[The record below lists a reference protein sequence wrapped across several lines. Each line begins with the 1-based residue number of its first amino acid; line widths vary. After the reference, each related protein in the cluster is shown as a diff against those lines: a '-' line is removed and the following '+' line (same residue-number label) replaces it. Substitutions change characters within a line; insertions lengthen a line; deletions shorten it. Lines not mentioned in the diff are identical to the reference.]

1 VSDRVILAVK
11 YTPAGAGSEVR
22 KAVGGFLRYV
32 QHRDI
37 HATQS
42 ERRPR
47 PEVSGLLKYVAYRD
61 RASSRAELFGPQG
74 TLSSDDRKAFA
85 AFVAN
90 ALDKSRPQVFCGRDG
105 QPHDRR
111 RAVYR
116 LVISPER
123 ANGLDLRSLTTAAVS
138 RLERE
143 SSITGLRWIA
153 AIHRNTAHHHVH
165 LVIAGMHLD
174 ADGAYHRV
182 DLTKQ
187 RLAAMKEG
195 LAHEIQRQRSARTPD
210 RIVLSVTAEAKAAST
225 HLSPLVVPAPGRVIP
240 APDRT
245 QTGRWQRAPSAH
257 GSLIVLRAVARRYQ
271 RRMEREL
278 EASYRQSQ
286 WEHAASASFAPLS
299 PPSCGALSSGR
310 RASSCLRGWSGS
322 SRRVVMAAAAGLG
335 AAIAAASDALFRRIS
350 WPATGSCSASSTAA

>member
-1 VSDRVILAVK
+1 VTDRVILAVK

-32 QHRDI
+32 QHRDL
-37 HATQS
+37 HPNQPS
-42 ERRPR
+42 GRPR

-61 RASSRAELFGPQG
+61 RASTRAELFGPQG
-74 TLSSDDRKAFA
+74 TLSSEDRKAFA

-90 ALDKSRPQVFCGRDG
+90 ALDQSRPQLFRGRDG
-105 QPHDRR
+105 QLRDRR

-123 ANGLDLRSLTTAAVS
+123 ASGLDLRSLTTAAVS

-143 SSITGLRWIA
+143 SGITGLRWIA

-165 LVIAGMHLD
+165 LVIAGMHID

-195 LAHEIQRQRSARTPD
+195 LAHEIQRQRTERNPERTP
-210 RIVLSVTAEAKAAST
+210 LPATAEAKTTAADVAA
-225 HLSPLVVPAPGRVIP
+225 LVVPAPWRVVT
-240 APDRT
+240 AP
-245 QTGRWQRAPSAH
+245 QRAHAKHWHRAASAQ
-257 GSLIVLRAVARRYQ
+257 GSLIALRAVARRYQ

-278 EASYRQSQ
+278 EESCRQSQ
-286 WEHAASASFAPLS
+286 WERAA
-299 PPSCGALSSGR
+299 
-310 RASSCLRGWSGS
+310 
-322 SRRVVMAAAAGLG
+322 
-335 AAIAAASDALFRRIS
+335 
-350 WPATGSCSASSTAA
+350 